1 MRRTALA
8 GIARIS
14 VHPMGTAGAVGTDG
28 TAGLLAGKIAA
39 ARALA
44 DDVLFP
50 AALAVDR
57 ADAVPVEHFDRL
69 AAAGLYALAGPAEEG
84 GLGSSDP
91 HATAPV
97 VEALA
102 GGCLATVFVWAQH
115 HGLVRMLAVD
125 AGPEMRERWLG
136 PACRG
141 EVRGGLA
148 LAGVLPGPPR
158 LRAEPT
164 AGGAV
169 WRIDGMSPW
178 VTGWGRIDLLR
189 VAARTADGRVAN
201 LAVDAVDQP
210 GLTVTRQRLVAVD
223 ASATVT
229 LDFDGVTVPA
239 DRLASIGPHDEVG
252 YGITNLR
259 LQGSLALGVAGR
271 CCALLGPSGFDAEL
285 AASRQALDEAE
296 ADAMPV
302 ARAGASE
309 LALRAAAAL
318 VVSVGARSIL
328 LGDHAQRLAREA
340 LFTLVFG
347 SREGIR
353 RSLLDRLGVTTAS
366 PR

>member
-1 MRRTALA
+1 MPTAEL
-8 GIARIS
+8 
-14 VHPMGTAGAVGTDG
+14 PTAE
-28 TAGLLAGKIAA
+28 LLAEKVAA

-44 DDVLFP
+44 DEVLFP

-57 ADAVPVEHFDRL
+57 ADAVLAGHLDRL
-69 AAAGLYALAGPAEEG
+69 ADAGLYALAGPPEAG
-84 GLGSSDP
+84 GLGSDP
-91 HATAPV
+91 HAVAPV

-102 GGCLATVFVWAQH
+102 GGCLATAFVWAQH
-115 HGLVRMLAVD
+115 HGLVRMLTSE
-125 AGPEMRERWLG
+125 AGPELRARWLG

-164 AGGAV
+164 ADGAA
-169 WRIDGMSPW
+169 WRIDGTSPW
-178 VTGWGRIDLLR
+178 VTGWGRVDLLR
-189 VAARTADGRVAN
+189 VAARTADGRIAN

-229 LDFDGVTVPA
+229 LGFDGVVVPA
-239 DRLASIGPHDEVG
+239 DRLASIGPHDEAG
-252 YGITNLR
+252 YGINSLR

-271 CCALLGPSGFDAEL
+271 CCTLLGPSSFDDEL
-285 AASRQALDEAE
+285 VVGRKALDA
-296 ADAMPV
+296 ALGDAMPV
-302 ARAGASE
+302 ARAVASE

-328 LGDHAQRLAREA
+328 LGEHAQRLAREA

-353 RSLLDRLGVTTAS
+353 RSLLERLARGA
-366 PR
+366 